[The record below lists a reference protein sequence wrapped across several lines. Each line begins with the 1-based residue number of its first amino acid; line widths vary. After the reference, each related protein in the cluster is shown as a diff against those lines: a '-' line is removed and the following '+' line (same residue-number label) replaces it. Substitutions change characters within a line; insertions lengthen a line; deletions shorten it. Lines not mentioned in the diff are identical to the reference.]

1 MSDYVYLVEYALGIG
16 ILLSIILIG
25 RDLLKS
31 LGTRWDANR
40 PSDEKVKKFNED
52 QTEFKF
58 ECPKCLGTD
67 VYFADQQIITGLG
80 GIYGSRA
87 KQIKKPFC
95 RNCDVVANTILI
107 DSNGEPKKMQLR
119 DLDALS
125 SALLWMLGAAIITY
139 LIFNQF

>member
-25 RDLLKS
+25 RDLL
-31 LGTRWDANR
+31 N
-40 PSDEKVKKFNED
+40 EKVKKFNED